1 MPQLEDTTPY
11 RVKDQ
16 YHSQGKTIR
25 VINVGAGAAG
35 LLVSVFLTTDE
46 CLNRQLK
53 LLQDGLQ
60 DEEAFLRL

>member
-16 YHSQGKTIR
+16 YHSQGRTIR

-35 LLVSVFLTTDE
+35 LLVRVFFPADE
-46 CLNRQLK
+46 CLNGQLT
-53 LLQDGLQ
+53 LLKDGLQ
-60 DEEAFLRL
+60 NEEAFLRL